1 VVERV
6 VVLLH
11 GVVGALVVGAVECPA
26 SLGAVVGAAR
36 MEQVTVEQDA
46 VTWATGGIHV

>member
-1 VVERV
+1 

-11 GVVGALVVGAVECPA
+11 GVVGALVVGAVEGPA

-36 MEQVTVEQDA
+36 VEQVTVEQNA
-46 VTWATGGIHV
+46 VTCATREIHV